1 MGDRF
6 REIEGTFALLRRKFN
21 ERAISQREYVDGLKQ
36 LRIKDEAGRFWMI
49 GAQSGKWYCFDG
61 GGWTQAKPPSQLER
75 RAVCIS
81 CGFENDLE
89 AEFCTRC
96 GRRPEEDERSGGRNA
111 AAAAAFTAAQETT
124 AGLSHGPRDLLVR
137 ACHVGSFFWFFGT
150 MGLFAGI
157 LAGLILGVTSL
168 FPGVVN
174 ALPAFFVDIQGKL
187 PGGIV
192 FTVLGGIIGFAVC
205 GAGGALT
212 ALVSNGVISLAGGL
226 RFQAEEILESGPE
239 KPEP

>member
-6 REIEGTFALLRRKFN
+6 REIEGTFALLRRKFS
-21 ERAISQREYVDGLKQ
+21 ERAISQREYIDGLKQ

-96 GRRPEEDERSGGRNA
+96 GRRPEEEKRSGGRNA
-111 AAAAAFTAAQETT
+111 AAAAAFAAAQETT
-124 AGLSHGPRDLLVR
+124 AGLSHGPRGLLVR
-137 ACHVGSFFWFFGT
+137 SCHVGSFFWFFGT

-157 LAGLILGVTSL
+157 LAGLVLGVTSL
-168 FPGVVN
+168 FPGVIN

-192 FTVLGGIIGFAVC
+192 FTVLGGIIGFAVW

-226 RFQAEEILESGPE
+226 RFQAEEILEGGPE

>member
-6 REIEGTFALLRRKFN
+6 REIEGTFTLLRRKFN
-21 ERAISQREYVDGLKQ
+21 ERMISQREYIDGLRQ
-36 LRIKDEAGRFWMI
+36 LRIKDEEGRFWMI

-61 GGWTQAKPPSQLER
+61 GSWTQAKPPSQLER

-89 AEFCTRC
+89 AEFCARC
-96 GRRPEEDERSGGRNA
+96 GSRPEEEKRAGGLSPVVGA
-111 AAAAAFTAAQETT
+111 TVAAAQEANT
-124 AGLSHGPRDLLVR
+124 ALFQGPRDLLVR
-137 ACHVGSFFWFFGT
+137 SCHVGSFFWFFGT

-157 LAGLILGVTSL
+157 VAGLVVGVTNL
-168 FPGVVN
+168 FPGFVD
-174 ALPAFFVDIQGKL
+174 ALPAFFADIQGKL

-192 FTVLGGIIGFAVC
+192 FTVLGGIVGFAVC
-205 GAGGALT
+205 GAGGVLT

-226 RFQAEEILESGPE
+226 RFQAEEFPESGPE
-239 KPEP
+239 KPEV